1 MQKIWIGFSTKSYFS
16 HRQLIEWLEA
26 ASIQSVPDSV
36 VRFVI
41 PSLPSIPDALLASRG
56 NFAVGAQDVSSF
68 AAGPHTG
75 DTPATLLCELGVS
88 LIEIGHAEQRQ
99 RGLSDSEIASKVA
112 RVQDSGMRVLLC
124 VGEPERSDPETAA
137 AFCLGQIRA
146 SGAKVENTLVA
157 YEPVWAIGASE
168 PAATQHILETVRAV
182 RAELKEQPLAILYG
196 GTAGPGL
203 LAELFPEVNG
213 LFLGRRAHDPHAF
226 NAVVAEAGALLPRE

>member
-1 MQKIWIGFSTKSYFS
+1 MQTIWIGFSTKSYFS
-16 HRQLIEWLEA
+16 HRQVIDWLETA
-26 ASIQSVPDSV
+26 TNFSASDSV
-36 VRFVI
+36 VRFVM
-41 PSLPSIPDALLASRG
+41 PPLPSIPDALLLSRG
-56 NFAVGAQDVSSF
+56 TFVVGAQDVSSF
-68 AAGPHTG
+68 PAGPHTG
-75 DTPATLLCELGVS
+75 DTPASLLREFGVS
-88 LIEIGHAEQRQ
+88 LVEIGHAEQRR

-112 RVQDSGMRVLLC
+112 QVQEAGMRVLLC
-124 VGEPERSDPETAA
+124 VGEPDLSDPEAAA

-146 SGAKVENTLVA
+146 SGAQVENTLVA

-168 PAATQHILETVRAV
+168 PAATQHILQTVKAV
-182 RAELKEQPLAILYG
+182 RAGLQEQPLGILYG